1 MRLIYAGTPDFA
13 VPALQMLLDSE
24 HEVVAVYTQPDRPA
38 GRGKKLRAGP
48 VKQVAEKSGIPVY
61 QPQSLRNAEAQQ
73 ELKALN
79 ADLMIVAAYGLIL
92 PQEVLDAPRL
102 GCINIHGSLLPRWR
116 GAAPIQR
123 AILAGDDKTGITIMQ
138 MALGLDTGDM
148 LLKHEL
154 AIAAE
159 DTGSSL
165 HDSLAE
171 MGAASLSEALPLI
184 EAGTVQA
191 EAQDDALAN
200 YASKLDKKE
209 AIIDWTQSAIQL
221 DRQIRAFNAW
231 PVAQTMTELGMLR
244 IWEARVETSTNDS
257 PAGTVLVEDPKLGI
271 QVQTGDGC
279 LWLQRVQLAGGKP
292 LAARE
297 FLNARSLAGQVLGG
311 S

>member
-13 VPALQMLLDSE
+13 VPALQMLLDSS

-48 VKQVAEKSGIPVY
+48 VKQLAETAGVPVY

-73 ELKALN
+73 ELQALN

-92 PQEVLDAPRL
+92 PLEVLDAPRL

-123 AILAGDDKTGITIMQ
+123 AILAGDEKTGITIMQ
-138 MALGLDTGDM
+138 MAQGLDTGDM
-148 LLKHEL
+148 LLVHEL
-154 AIAAE
+154 EITSE
-159 DTGSSL
+159 DTGSSV

-171 MGAASLSEALPLI
+171 MGAASLREALPLI
-184 EAGTVQA
+184 ETGSVQP
-191 EAQDDALAN
+191 EVQDDALAN

-209 AIIDWTQSAIQL
+209 AMIDWTQPAVQL

-231 PVAQTMTELGMLR
+231 PVAQTTTELGTLR
-244 IWEARVETSTNDS
+244 VWEARVEACSNHS
-257 PAGTVLVEDPKLGI
+257 PAGTVLAEDSKQGI

-297 FLNARSLAGQVLGG
+297 FLNARSLAGQVLGAN
-311 S
+311 